1 MSNTSLRSGEL
12 AELAGVSSDTL
23 RYYERKGVLARP
35 RRSANGYRLYPPE
48 AVQRVALIRRALA
61 LGFTLDE
68 LAPVLRVRDG
78 GGAPCKQV
86 RELVAKKLA
95 GIEAQLLDLARLR
108 DDLRDT
114 LQDWDARLSNR
125 RNGERV
131 GLLET
136 RSKEKKS

>member
-95 GIEAQLLDLARLR
+95 GIEAQLVDLARLR

>member
-95 GIEAQLLDLARLR
+95 GIEAQLVDLARLR
-108 DDLRDT
+108 NELRDT